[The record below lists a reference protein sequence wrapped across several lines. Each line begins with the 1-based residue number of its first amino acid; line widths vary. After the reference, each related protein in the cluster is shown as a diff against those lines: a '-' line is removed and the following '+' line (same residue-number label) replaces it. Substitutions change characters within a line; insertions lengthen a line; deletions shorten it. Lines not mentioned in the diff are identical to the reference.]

1 MEEKSAVAAK
11 EKEKEIHSEKIDV
24 ILNRPPLNVSV
35 TWPRLQVFEDR
46 FDDRMTQVCLV
57 AHLILLA
64 LIALVIDSKFLF
76 DINPNELIMTNSFTF
91 LTIIC
96 FILTCKS
103 MILDY

>member
-1 MEEKSAVAAK
+1 MEEKSSVAA
-11 EKEKEIHSEKIDV
+11 KEKEIHSEKIDV

-57 AHLILLA
+57 AHSTLLV
-64 LIALVIDSKFLF
+64 LIALVIDSKFVF

-103 MILDY
+103 TILDY